1 MKRMF
6 TAALA
11 AAFLSPMASPAAA
24 SPIERACISAP
35 RKNTS
40 RRLCNCIGRVAQ
52 QTLSSSDQRKAAKF
66 FQDPHSAQQIR
77 QSDRR
82 SDERFWERY
91 VDFGATAAAVCS

>member
-1 MKRMF
+1 MKHILS
-6 TAALA
+6 AALLA
-11 AAFLSPMASPAAA
+11 AMTFTVAGPAPA
-24 SPIERACISAP
+24 SPIERACLSSP
-35 RKNTS
+35 RDGAS
-40 RRLCNCIGRVAQ
+40 RRLCSCIGRVAE

-66 FQDPHSAQQIR
+66 FKDPHSAQVVR